1 MIFTKNY
8 QGKIRLTKTKEL
20 ISTLYKNIKISSHSG
35 FVPEKSSDI
44 HKQYVFLYRINI
56 ENRSKNSIQLLSRYW
71 SIRNGNGEVE
81 DIYGPGVVGKKPII
95 KPNKI
100 FTYESFCPLA
110 TPIGSM
116 SGCFRMTSGSG
127 IQFNTEVKKF
137 TLIASSLLN

>member
-20 ISTLYKNIKISSHSG
+20 ISTLHKNIKISSQSG

-44 HKQYVFLYRINI
+44 YRHYVFLYRINI

-95 KPNKI
+95 KPNKT
-100 FTYESFCPLA
+100 FTYESFCPLV

-116 SGCFRMTSGSG
+116 NGYFRMTSSSG
-127 IQFNTEVKKF
+127 IQFNVEIKKF
-137 TLIASSLLN
+137 TLVASSLLN